1 MPRIADHFRIEFVD
15 GELETSDNGDIQQ
28 ASLLSSTHPL
38 YLQMDRKF
46 RHDLDR
52 VTNGNLPSDRREAK
66 SQLLEI
72 ENSYEAFFHALMPI
86 GSADD
91 LLALRNWTAKTNDC
105 IDDILKIVDDADVTE
120 LAEKLKGELKSI
132 RRAASDAVS
141 RLKPPK
147 MRGLGLKRFK
157 AILIFVI
164 SIIGLP
170 GILAVLHFAD
180 VIHIDIAAIK
190 PDEAQEVL
198 GTFFACWLGIIILVG
213 TTALSRSHS
222 LRDGRHAIVQNQR
235 WMKDIIEAWD

>member
-1 MPRIADHFRIEFVD
+1 MSRIADHFLIQFAD
-15 GELETSDNGDIQQ
+15 GKLETFDNSEQDSSSI
-28 ASLLSSTHPL
+28 LSSTHPL
-38 YLQMDRKF
+38 YFGMNRKF
-46 RHDLDR
+46 RHNLDR
-52 VTNGNLPSDRREAK
+52 VTNGHLPSDRKEAK

-86 GSADD
+86 ESADD

-105 IDDILKIVDDADVTE
+105 IDDILKIIDDADVIE
-120 LAEKLKGELKSI
+120 LAEELRGELKSV
-132 RRAASDAVS
+132 RRAAGDAVS
-141 RLKPPK
+141 RMRPPN

-157 AILIFVI
+157 AIVIFTI

-170 GILAVLHFAD
+170 GILAALHFSD
-180 VIHIDIAAIK
+180 VIHIDIRAIN
-190 PDEAQEVL
+190 PDEAEEVL
-198 GTFFACWLGIIILVG
+198 GTFFACWLGIILVG